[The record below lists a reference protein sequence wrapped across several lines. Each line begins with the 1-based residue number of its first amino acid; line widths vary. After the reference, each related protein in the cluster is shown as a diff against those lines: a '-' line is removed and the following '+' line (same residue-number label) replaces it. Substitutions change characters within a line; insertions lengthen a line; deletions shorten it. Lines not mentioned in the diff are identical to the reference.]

1 MRATRAVVRMAWLL
15 ARLSSVNDVTVAG
28 TMDRGSLNKSSVRV
42 SAKNELVWGVPVHL
56 NQRVLHVSM
65 ANARQPFIL

>member
-42 SAKNELVWGVPVHL
+42 SAKNELV
-56 NQRVLHVSM
+56 
-65 ANARQPFIL
+65 